1 VLPVTRVD
9 GRPIG
14 TGEPGPVT
22 ARLLATYW
30 EWHRDPRYST
40 PVRY

>member
-1 VLPVTRVD
+1 VD
-9 GRPIG
+9 GCALG

-22 ARLLATYW
+22 RQLLATYW
-30 EWHRDPRYST
+30 AWHHDPRYST